1 MPDLEKIV
9 IVSPSMV
16 KAVPKEV
23 ESTKCMA
30 AAEQSGSV
38 AMGLVKR
45 NLYDKTITETQ
56 KAKITRYA
64 VENGIAAALRHF
76 KTKQSIVCD
85 YFTHEYFNTLYPAT
99 ANLKTRK
106 SQNLQ
111 IHEI

>member
-23 ESTKCMA
+23 ESTTCMA
-30 AAEQSGSV
+30 ATEQSGSV

-56 KAKITRYA
+56 KAKITGYA

-76 KTKQSIVCD
+76 KTKQSIVCE
-85 YFTHEYFNTLYPAT
+85 YFTHEYFNTTVPSNRKFKNTKVAKL
-99 ANLKTRK
+99 AN
-106 SQNLQ
+106 S
-111 IHEI
+111 